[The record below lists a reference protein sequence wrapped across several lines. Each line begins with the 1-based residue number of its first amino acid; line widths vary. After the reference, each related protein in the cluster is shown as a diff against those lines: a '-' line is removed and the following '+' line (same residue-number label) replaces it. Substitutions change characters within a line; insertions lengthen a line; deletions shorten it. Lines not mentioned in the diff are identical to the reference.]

1 MLPNSEKD
9 CYKLSLNGQKRV
21 SRNKWQSDWRA
32 DKVICRGRFM
42 PEKRFNKMNKTLI
55 NHPLLDNKSDFL
67 FGTAILCR
75 YESFPLR
82 KYVSG
87 LHILDGENTNNKKK

>member
-1 MLPNSEKD
+1 
-9 CYKLSLNGQKRV
+9 
-21 SRNKWQSDWRA
+21 
-32 DKVICRGRFM
+32 M

-87 LHILDGENTNNKKK
+87 LHILDGENTNNKKKIDKKNKN